1 MKKRVAQITAIS
13 LLALWASPFLQG
25 QDEIRIWKEFVIM
38 LKENRI
44 TLGCIRPLEF
54 ISKETQVEVLN
65 SFRRGAVWEEWEAEP
80 EIVRYENHVNFVIPL
95 KGMYGEWTKYCFMFL
110 VEGDEWYYRHVEAIF
125 IRLDKISTF
134 PVSEFPDLPET
145 KKAWMREEIIT
156 SEHVRLFNM
165 LIKEKGKDFAFDWF
179 RRGVGN
185 GPGYFLQAKA
195 WVPFVPP
202 PKAFILY
209 VCWEQANLIGNE
221 VTLQKLDENEA
232 IVKMIP
238 LYFQIFRHATH
249 LKRQITFQDYRKIF
263 ETIWEYRAQSAG
275 WDLRVDIR
283 GVECIFRFRRKNP
296 AQVE

>member
-1 MKKRVAQITAIS
+1 MKKRAAQITAIS

-44 TLGCIRPLEF
+44 TLDRIRPLEF

-263 ETIWEYRAQSAG
+263 EIVWEYRAQSAG
-275 WDLRVDIR
+275 WNLQVDIR
-283 GVECIFRFRRKNP
+283 GVECIFRFKRINTD
-296 AQVE
+296 QVE